1 MNILI
6 IGEGGRESAILQ
18 KIYNSKNTTN
28 IFIAPGNGG
37 TERYATKINIK
48 SDNITQLASFAL
60 ENKIDLTIVGPEIP
74 LSLGIVDYFQSK
86 GLKIFGPSKNASR
99 IEGSKSFA
107 KNLMKEFNIPTAKYQ
122 IFNDVNLAMK
132 YIETLDTF
140 PVVVKADGLAAGKGV
155 YIVNNLDEANNSIKD
170 LMDTQVF
177 GESGKTIVIEEYI
190 NGKEFSV
197 FAFTDGDEIKA
208 LLSACDYKKAYDDDE
223 GPNTG
228 GMGSYSPAP
237 EFTETNKKYIV
248 SKIIKPTLKALEQK
262 ESKFV
267 GVLYCGLI
275 LTTKGIYVIEFNCRL
290 GDPETQVVIPTL
302 NCDLIELIESCL
314 GKTNFKFVKPKIENK
329 AVGVVLSS
337 NGYPNKYAIDKK
349 ISINNTYSKNNS
361 YIFHAGTKKYNGN
374 LVTSGGRVLTVVGT
388 GNSINQARNLAYKLC
403 DNVNFENKFYR
414 KDIAKNIKD

>member
-18 KIYNSKNTTN
+18 KIYNSKNNTN
-28 IFIAPGNGG
+28 IYIAPGNGG
-37 TERYATKINIK
+37 TDKYATKIDIK

-107 KNLMKEFNIPTAKYQ
+107 KSLMKEFNIPTAKYQ

-140 PVVVKADGLAAGKGV
+140 PVVIKADGLAAGKGV
-155 YIVNNLDEANNSIKD
+155 YIVNNLNEANNSIKD
-170 LMDTQVF
+170 LMNNQVF
-177 GESGKTIVIEEYI
+177 GDSGKTIIIEEYI

-197 FAFTDGDEIKA
+197 FAFTDGVEIKA
-208 LLSACDYKKAYDDDE
+208 LLSACDYKKAYDNDE

-237 EFTETNKKYIV
+237 EFTETNKQYII

-314 GKTNFKFVKPKIENK
+314 GKTNFDFVESTIENI

-337 NGYPNKYAIDKK
+337 NGYPNKYAIGKK

-361 YIFHAGTKKYNGN
+361 YIFHAGTKKHNGN

-414 KDIAKNIKD
+414 KDIAKNMEG